1 MIKVVM
7 SCRGGRYVYS
17 ATPPALY
24 SLGLRMGRVRM
35 WTVIF
40 IAQSAK
46 HAKHIIERLSQ
57 EGFLAK
63 LRQTNVTKQQY
74 EILVPE
80 AELDEVQEVL
90 KDILHS
96 SYE

>member
-1 MIKVVM
+1 
-7 SCRGGRYVYS
+7 
-17 ATPPALY
+17 
-24 SLGLRMGRVRM
+24 M

-46 HAKHIIERLSQ
+46 HANQITEKLAD
-57 EGFLAK
+57 EGFLARV
-63 LRQTNVTKQQY
+63 RQTNLSKQQY

-80 AELDEVQEVL
+80 TELDEVQEVL

-96 SYE
+96 AMD

>member
-1 MIKVVM
+1 
-7 SCRGGRYVYS
+7 
-17 ATPPALY
+17 
-24 SLGLRMGRVRM
+24 M

-40 IAQSAK
+40 IAQSPK
-46 HAKHIIERLSQ
+46 HAKHITERLAD

-63 LRQTNVTKQQY
+63 VRQTNVAKQQY

-80 AELDEVQEVL
+80 GELDEVQEVL

-96 SYE
+96 SYD